1 MSAMAMEQM
10 QQRARQQQQVR
21 REAQCV
27 RPMFPEQEEPR
38 DQPERNTNEEPSSV
52 RHRLDFLG
60 FAADSVERSQLRTGP
75 SCDGSPKAMA
85 FIRGSPRRCVFP
97 DEQETQER
105 CRPSTFGSS
114 RRSALNGWV
123 EIMTQEVIDRRS
135 PKRSLGP
142 IVLGVLTTLVAYGS
156 PVYAQQTSLG
166 NGAAA
171 DAVSHCAATQH
182 WDSSM
187 GMCMPDAE
195 TPTGTETVAPPR
207 PANLPQEA
215 GMNMPMSGA
224 DNASPSLMLQ
234 INQFMVYSNTSGP
247 RGQSRLTGPGSWM
260 LMYDR
265 PLSSSNHFRI
275 DVMASPEQLTV
286 GDIGTPQLLQ
296 TENIDAMHAHDTIM
310 ALEFRD
316 VMTFGAGG
324 DEHLTFLFAPRGEAA
339 IGPVPFMHRAS
350 AAGNP
355 DAPLGHAL
363 QDGFHDASTVL
374 GLEYQI
380 ARTSIEATAF
390 SGHDITS
397 PFPLHRVDS
406 YGVRANYQISDHVG
420 AGASYADA
428 LLPDDADGA
437 EHNQFISAW
446 LTTSHVI
453 GGNSLKSSLIWGRT
467 RAGHGAHLDSFLGE
481 AVYQRGRN
489 AFYGRAETLQV
500 TPDQLALVGGSS
512 DARWVQALTV
522 GYERTLF
529 EHSAASLRAGGSY
542 TADFVPS
549 DFRPAYGTDPNGI
562 KIYLRLQ
569 LMRGW

>member
-1 MSAMAMEQM
+1 MVHQKQWLSSGVRLGAAYSLMSG
-10 QQRARQQQQVR
+10 R
-21 REAQCV
+21 RRGDGAH
-27 RPMFPEQEEPR
+27 
-38 DQPERNTNEEPSSV
+38 PS
-52 RHRLDFLG
+52 
-60 FAADSVERSQLRTGP
+60 P
-75 SCDGSPKAMA
+75 
-85 FIRGSPRRCVFP
+85 
-97 DEQETQER
+97 
-105 CRPSTFGSS
+105 FGSS
-114 RRSALNGWV
+114 RQSALNGWV
-123 EIMTQEVIDRRS
+123 ETMKQAVIDGQS
-135 PKRSLGP
+135 PKRSFAP

-156 PVYAQQTSLG
+156 SAHAQQTSQS

-171 DAVSHCAATQH
+171 NGVSQCPSAQH
-182 WDSSM
+182 WDATM
-187 GMCMPDAE
+187 AMCMPDAE
-195 TPTGTETVAPPR
+195 TPAGTETVAPP
-207 PANLPQEA
+207 PPENPPQEA

-224 DNASPSLMLQ
+224 ENARPSLMLQ

-260 LMYDR
+260 LMYDH

-316 VMTFGAGG
+316 VMTLGAGG
-324 DEHLTFLFAPRGEAA
+324 DQHLTFLFAPRGEAA
-339 IGPVPFMHRAS
+339 IGPVPFMHRTS

-380 ARTSIEATAF
+380 ARATIEATAF

-397 PFPLHRVDS
+397 PFPLHRLDS
-406 YGVRANYQISDHVG
+406 YGVRANYQLSEHVDG
-420 AGASYADA
+420 GASYADA
-428 LLPDDADGA
+428 LLPDDAGGA

-446 LTTSHVI
+446 LTTSHLI

-467 RAGHGAHLDSFLGE
+467 RAGHGAYLDSFLGE

-489 AFYGRAETLQV
+489 AFYGRAETLQI
-500 TPDQLALVGGSS
+500 TPDQLALVAGSS
-512 DARWVQALTV
+512 GARWVQTLTI

-529 EHSAASLRAGGSY
+529 ENNGASLRAGGSY
-542 TADFVPS
+542 TADFVPR
-549 DFRPAYGTDPNGI
+549 DFQPAYGSDPNGV
-562 KIYLRLQ
+562 KVYLRLQ